1 MESSYFKRYMEKSIF
16 IFSTPTLPVL
26 HIAAGSA
33 AVLAPDR
40 IFINDRGIIETL
52 LCFLYQFICYNYFFY
67 ISAVIPHMPSGNF

>member
-26 HIAAGSA
+26 PIAAGPA
-33 AVLAPDR
+33 AILAPDR

-52 LCFLYQFICYNYFFY
+52 LRFLYQFICYNCFFY

>member
-26 HIAAGSA
+26 PIAAGST

-40 IFINDRGIIETL
+40 TFINDRAIIETL
-52 LCFLYQFICYNYFFY
+52 LCFLYQFIYYNYFFY

>member
-1 MESSYFKRYMEKSIF
+1 MESSYFKRYMEKVSLF
-16 IFSTPTLPVL
+16 LPPTLPVL

-33 AVLAPDR
+33 AILAPDR